1 MFLQQA
7 LRAASLRQIPDID
20 HIDKQVFQN
29 MAIPG
34 QFTPFLI
41 IICYNA
47 ALIAQPPRGGIA
59 FFVEHT
65 AYSFKADP
73 FSSEFKDLDYDWSD
87 LMINYQSA
95 PIIFILQIAIWS
107 IIANVITAQP
117 LILHGRTDLF
127 GYVLCVH
134 IVDQIFKSGGELFTG
149 ISGAAVII
157 VADGNKA
164 YAEERKDAFQIFS
177 GLYIVSAKARKVL
190 HNDAVDSPFPH
201 IFDHSMKCGT
211 LKS

>member
-1 MFLQQA
+1 M
-7 LRAASLRQIPDID
+7 ID
-20 HIDKQVFQN
+20 H
-29 MAIPG
+29 
-34 QFTPFLI
+34 
-41 IICYNA
+41 
-47 ALIAQPPRGGIA
+47 
-59 FFVEHT
+59 
-65 AYSFKADP
+65 
-73 FSSEFKDLDYDWSD
+73 
-87 LMINYQSA
+87 QSA

-107 IIANVITAQP
+107 IIADVITAQP

-177 GLYIVSAKARKVL
+177 GLHIVSAKAGKVL
-190 HNDAVDSPFPH
+190 HNDAIDSPFPN
-201 IFDHSMKCGT
+201 ILDHSMKRRT
-211 LKS
+211 LKIGTRVPVIGIYLLQFEIRPLGKIVSQKQFLIFN